1 MSKLLPTSVIIAKL
15 QRGEDVDGVTR
26 YLYKTYG
33 QIIQRYVQKHG
44 CSADDADD
52 ILQEV
57 MLTFLRQ
64 VRSER
69 FEQRD
74 NTDLGSYLIGITRR
88 KWLKKIEGDSRRGE
102 REERYAQDT
111 IAPETPDVTLADVDY
126 QQWAWERFQQL
137 GEVCR
142 QILTAYY
149 RDDLSLEEIAVRFNL
164 GTVGAVKMRKFRCVQ
179 KLVKL
184 VDV

>member
-1 MSKLLPTSVIIAKL
+1 MSQLLPTSVIIAKL
-15 QRGEDVDGVTR
+15 QRGEDVDGITR
-26 YLYKTYG
+26 YLYKNYG
-33 QIIQRYVQKHG
+33 QTIKRYVQKRG
-44 CSADDADD
+44 CPADDADD

-88 KWLKKIEGDSRRGE
+88 KWLKKLEGDGRRAD
-102 REERYAQDT
+102 REDRYAQDT
-111 IAPETPDVTLADVDY
+111 LAPETPDVIVDNADY
-126 QQWAWERFQQL
+126 QQWGWSRFQQL

-149 RDDLSLEEIAVRFNL
+149 RDELSLEEIAVRFDL
-164 GTVGAVKMRKFRCVQ
+164 GTVGAVKMRKFRCMQ